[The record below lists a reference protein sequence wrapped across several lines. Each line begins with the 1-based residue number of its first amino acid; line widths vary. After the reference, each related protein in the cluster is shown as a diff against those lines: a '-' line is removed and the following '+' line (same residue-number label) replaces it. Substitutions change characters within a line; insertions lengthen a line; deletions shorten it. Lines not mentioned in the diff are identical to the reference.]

1 MWVKTILITLLIFLH
16 ALCQEGFSH
25 EYPTKI
31 GLASWYGKKFHGRK
45 TASGRVFDM
54 YANTAA
60 HNFLPFGTI
69 VRVVNLR
76 NGRDV
81 FVKII
86 DRGPSSK
93 RRIIDLSH
101 AAANAIGLIKKGI
114 AKVRIEVISTP
125 N

>member
-1 MWVKTILITLLIFLH
+1 
-16 ALCQEGFSH
+16 
-25 EYPTKI
+25 
-31 GLASWYGKKFHGRK
+31 
-45 TASGRVFDM
+45 M